1 MSCRPTYDPCLDGKL
16 NQIGSY
22 ASVARQS
29 AESATASATQSAAS
43 AASAQSNATLVQNLY
58 DDFSDKYLGSFDTPP
73 LPPITEGALYYNTV
87 SNVLFVWN
95 GTTWVSADFNEFTN
109 FTATGSTTARSLVNR
124 FADVVNVLNFGADN
138 TGGVDSTPAF
148 NDAIATGKPVFV
160 PFGTYKTD
168 GVVTNPRRI
177 VSSGAT
183 FTGTNTIDP
192 YPAFGE
198 GAFKVY
204 ATNNNNCI
212 IGIVD
217 NNNPPATFGF
227 PTGVTGYGRNNNSGN
242 TAFGIYAE
250 ARQYANTGVVTN
262 EIDSFNHGAAPSS
275 NLPPDRS
282 IGTSQQVPVALT
294 IAAGGTANSSIG
306 IDIAREGSSPQSFL
320 TGIYINSNAVVNY
333 GIFIDSTNTS
343 THEPLVVKHS
353 VSTIGIRIRGV
364 GIPVANN
371 AFFTYED
378 GSGSSV
384 FSIRQDGRIGIDS
397 SALQQNTVG
406 TAGAASVLPSNPTG
420 YFKIIVGG
428 FTKVVPYY
436 EP

>member
-1 MSCRPTYDPCLDGKL
+1 MSLTK
-16 NQIGSY
+16 
-22 ASVARQS
+22 
-29 AESATASATQSAAS
+29 ATQNVIA
-43 AASAQSNATLVQNLY
+43 
-58 DDFSDKYLGSFDTPP
+58 G
-73 LPPITEGALYYNTV
+73 IT
-87 SNVLFVWN
+87 S
-95 GTTWVSADFNEFTN
+95 
-109 FTATGSTTARSLVNR
+109 TGSTTARTLANR
-124 FADVVNVLNFGADN
+124 FADAVNVKDFGADN
-138 TGGVDSTPAF
+138 TGTTDSTSAF
-148 NDAIATGKPVFV
+148 NAAIATGKPVFV

-183 FTGTNTIDP
+183 FSGTNPIDP
-192 YPAFGE
+192 SPFGE
-198 GAFKVY
+198 GAFKVL
-204 ATNNNNCI
+204 ATDNYNSI
-212 IGIVD
+212 IGIVN

-227 PTGVTGYGRNNNSGN
+227 PTGVTGYGRNNNAGN

-294 IAAGGTANSSIG
+294 VAAGGTANSSIG

-353 VSTIGIRIRGV
+353 VSKIGIRIRGV
-364 GIPVANN
+364 GTPVANN

-378 GSGSSV
+378 GSGNSV

-397 SALQQNTVG
+397 SALRQNTVG
-406 TAGAASVLPSNPTG
+406 AAGAASVLPSNPTG

-428 FTKVVPYY
+428 LTKVVPYY

>member
-1 MSCRPTYDPCLDGKL
+1 MPLTK
-16 NQIGSY
+16 
-22 ASVARQS
+22 
-29 AESATASATQSAAS
+29 ATQ
-43 AASAQSNATLVQNLY
+43 NVV
-58 DDFSDKYLGSFDTPP
+58 
-73 LPPITEGALYYNTV
+73 EGIV
-87 SNVLFVWN
+87 S
-95 GTTWVSADFNEFTN
+95 
-109 FTATGSTTARSLVNR
+109 TGSTGISAGSFVVGQQYKITSLGTTTQSQWNTIAGTTGQTYVVGSLFTAATIGASSGNGAAAVARTLANR
-124 FADVVNVLNFGADN
+124 FADAMNVKDFGADN
-138 TGGVDSTPAF
+138 TGATDSTSAF

-160 PFGTYKTD
+160 PFGTYKTN

-212 IGIVD
+212 IGIAD

-294 IAAGGTANSSIG
+294 VAAGGTANSSIG
-306 IDIAREGSSPQSFL
+306 IQLGREGSSPQRFL
-320 TGIYINSNAVVNY
+320 TGIYIDSDATVNY
-333 GIFIDSTNTS
+333 GIFIDATS
-343 THEPLVVKHS
+343 TSTQESLVVKHA
-353 VSTIGIRIRGV
+353 VSKTGINIIGQGT
-364 GIPVANN
+364 PVVNN
-371 AFFTYED
+371 AFLTYTD
-378 GSGSSV
+378 GASNSV

-397 SALQQNTVG
+397 SALRQTTVG
-406 TAGAASVLPSNPTG
+406 VAGSATALPSNPTG

>member
-1 MSCRPTYDPCLDGKL
+1 VLSVD
-16 NQIGSY
+16 
-22 ASVARQS
+22 ASG
-29 AESATASATQSAAS
+29 
-43 AASAQSNATLVQNLY
+43 NINGLVK
-58 DDFSDKYLGSFDTPP
+58 S
-73 LPPITEGALYYNTV
+73 
-87 SNVLFVWN
+87 
-95 GTTWVSADFNEFTN
+95 
-109 FTATGSTTARSLVNR
+109 TGSTTARSLANR
-124 FADVVNVLNFGADN
+124 FADVVNVKDFGADN
-138 TGGVDSTPAF
+138 TGTTDSTSAF
-148 NDAIATGKPVFV
+148 NAAIATGKPVFV

-183 FTGTNTIDP
+183 FLGTNPIDP
-192 YPAFGE
+192 SPFVE
-198 GAFKVY
+198 GAFKVL
-204 ATNNNNCI
+204 ATDNNNSI
-212 IGIVD
+212 IGIVN

-294 IAAGGTANSSIG
+294 VAAGGTANSSIG

-353 VSTIGIRIRGV
+353 VSKIGIRIRGE
-364 GIPVANN
+364 GTPVANN

-406 TAGAASVLPSNPTG
+406 AAGAASVLPSNPTG